1 MNGTPTIKTTML
13 NTSSISARLPSRPRT
28 LIHPGPFN
36 PVRISTLHA
45 PRGRH
50 LRLTL
55 SPGLSLFDAL
65 VKPLHAAGIQSASTT
80 LLGGYFSSLFYCVA
94 PPDPS
99 GQAVIAYTE
108 PIDAGAGCMIFGN
121 ATMGWTAKSEAIVHC
136 HAAIQTAAGDIK
148 GGHILTSMSIIGPQP
163 ITVLVTSLDGFEL
176 RVAYDSETNISLL
189 QPQQKA
195 HHE

>member
-1 MNGTPTIKTTML
+1 MSTTLFKTSPIGM
-13 NTSSISARLPSRPRT
+13 RLPLPSRT

-36 PVRISTLHA
+36 PVRISTLYA
-45 PRGRH
+45 DRGRH
-50 LRLTL
+50 LRLAL
-55 SPGLSLFDAL
+55 GPGLSLFDAL
-65 VKPLHAAGIQSASTT
+65 VKPLYAAGIQNASMT

-99 GQAVIAYTE
+99 GKAVIAYTQ
-108 PIDAGAGCMIFGN
+108 PIDGGAGCMIFGN
-121 ATMGWTAKSEAIVHC
+121 ATLGKSMSDEPIVHC
-136 HAAIQTAAGDIK
+136 HAAIQTSAGNIK

-189 QPQQKA
+189 QPQETTR
-195 HHE
+195 HE